1 MGREKNC
8 AARGKNRCILEGRE
22 KSSWGKGQRPN
33 PFTDSASHHCRLILK
48 PCITLPSV
56 SFPSVSSAYMRHHV
70 GQYQRTVAY
79 QPGWVV
85 LPWGPGKEGQVEP
98 EMHLCWSN
106 NCKKSK
112 QFLEELLECPAYRA
126 KDSQENS
133 DLGKLQAFSFS
144 SYVIII
150 EMREE

>member
-8 AARGKNRCILEGRE
+8 AAKRESRSILKGRE
-22 KSSWGKGQRPN
+22 ESSWGKGQRPN
-33 PFTDSASHHCRLILK
+33 PFTGTGSHHCRLILK
-48 PCITLPSV
+48 SCITLPSV
-56 SFPSVSSAYMRHHV
+56 SFQSVWSVYMRDHV
-70 GQYQRTVAY
+70 GRYPITVAY

-85 LPWGPGKEGQVEP
+85 LPWAPGKEGQVEP
-98 EMHLCWSN
+98 EMHSCRSN
-106 NCKKSK
+106 NCRKSK
-112 QFLEELLECPAYRA
+112 QFLEKLLECPAYRA

-144 SYVIII
+144 SYLIII